1 MFVWIYN
8 LKRGNWKIGEMVA
21 GVLDL
26 KTSIRRWV
34 HPFLFCGGYCRLW
47 LVSLLLYTVSIF
59 VLELKALKQGDVG
72 ILAHEASG
80 AGFFPSKVFL
90 CAIKSVSQASCY

>member
-1 MFVWIYN
+1 MNFWNCEDKLSLPIMGKLGWTRAIHASKRCCAVSGRGVFVRIYN

-21 GVLDL
+21 GVFDL

-59 VLELKALKQGDVG
+59 VLEL
-72 ILAHEASG
+72 
-80 AGFFPSKVFL
+80 
-90 CAIKSVSQASCY
+90 